1 MHALLKKGVQ
11 FKWTEQC
18 QIAFELLRDSLLG
31 EPILSYPDFDH
42 KFELYTD
49 ASNTGIGAVLSQTV
63 NGEEKTLAYA
73 SRSLK
78 PHERKYSTIERECL
92 AMVWAVKYFRPYLFG
107 KEFDIITDHNP
118 LRWLDNAKDPHSRL
132 SRWSLTLQSYSFN
145 LLYSR
150 VAIWQPNI
158 GILPRFEIS
167 GFDPI
172 LCIIT

>member
-1 MHALLKKGVQ
+1 M
-11 FKWTEQC
+11 
-18 QIAFELLRDSLLG
+18 LG

-118 LRWLDNAKDPHSRL
+118 LRWLDNAKDPHFRL

-145 LLYSR
+145 IRHRSGKLLTLCLGCLNQSR
-150 VAIWQPNI
+150 MKPQVSRYTFW
-158 GILPRFEIS
+158 L
-167 GFDPI
+167 
-172 LCIIT
+172 